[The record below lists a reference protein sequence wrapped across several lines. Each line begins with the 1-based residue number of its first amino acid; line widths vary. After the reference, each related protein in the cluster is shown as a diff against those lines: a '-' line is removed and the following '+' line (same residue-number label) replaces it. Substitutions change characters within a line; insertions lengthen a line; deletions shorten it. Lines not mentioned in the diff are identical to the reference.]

1 MLLIENNM
9 MILTCSKYTRFT
21 SEKIWSLMEPN
32 FIKMS
37 HTQGEVFSK
46 LFGVMDI
53 YKKTYQGLQ
62 FYWIIST
69 SINIVNLWLNILVCY
84 DHVNYLFEY
93 LIHFI

>member
-1 MLLIENNM
+1 
-9 MILTCSKYTRFT
+9 
-21 SEKIWSLMEPN
+21 MEPN

-62 FYWIIST
+62 FY
-69 SINIVNLWLNILVCY
+69 
-84 DHVNYLFEY
+84 
-93 LIHFI
+93 